1 MRETANDTFTEVFQV
16 ASKFSANLFDTE
28 LQAPRVTSR
37 QKSSANPQT
46 TSNEEYFRVTTFITC
61 IDTLIQNL
69 TDRFI
74 KNEDILSS
82 FQLLLPGYAC
92 EKKINELEKLG
103 PYFQDEMP
111 LSAVQAEYKLWCA
124 KISSIDPSTEILKLL
139 EYCDGTFFRAMNL
152 LLKVMATLPVTTA
165 SVERSFSTMK
175 RIKTLPRSVMGH
187 DRLSALAM
195 MSIHWDTVVDP
206 EEVLDLLAKKKS
218 RKLLF

>member
-1 MRETANDTFTEVFQV
+1 MALEEIAQRTWTISSTASTLHS
-16 ASKFSANLFDTE
+16 ASQKSEFLVSIAVCEKLFSLTLPLSIF
-28 LQAPRVTSR
+28 LQNKSSDLVSAVKVTSR
-37 QKSSANPQT
+37 QKSCANPQT
-46 TSNEEYFRVTTFITC
+46 TSNEEYFRVTTVIPC

-103 PYFQDEMP
+103 LYFQDEMP

-124 KISSIDPSTEILKLL
+124 KISSTDPSTEILKLF

-175 RIKTLPRSVMGH
+175 RIKTLPRSVIGE
-187 DRLSALAM
+187 DRLM
-195 MSIHWDTVVDP
+195 H
-206 EEVLDLLAKKKS
+206 
-218 RKLLF
+218 

>member
-1 MRETANDTFTEVFQV
+1 MAL
-16 ASKFSANLFDTE
+16 KFSADLFDAE
-28 LQAPRVTSR
+28 LRAPRVTSR
-37 QKSSANPQT
+37 QKSRANPQT
-46 TSNEEYFRVTTFITC
+46 TSNEEYFRITTFIPC

-69 TDRFI
+69 TDRFV
-74 KNEDILSS
+74 KNKDILSS
-82 FQLLLPGYAC
+82 FQLLLLGYAC
-92 EKKINELEKLG
+92 EKKMDELKKLG

-124 KISSIDPSTEILKLL
+124 KIASIDPSTEILKLL
-139 EYCDGTFFRAMNL
+139 ECCDGTFFRTIDL

-195 MSIHWDTVVDP
+195 MSIHWDIVVNP
-206 EEVLDLLAKKKS
+206 EEVLDRLAKKKS